1 MPGAFCVCHHGIYTH
16 TACLGSAK
24 LHDSSPWVGCYQSA
38 STIGLKQF
46 LPKGSWEDLHG
57 AWERLFQVQ
66 SPQSGC
72 GEGVGQPPSLA
83 GDLSTCED
91 AAGRW
96 VWARCFFHR
105 APSGRVLCREGGL
118 QEASKS
124 PHQLKGPSSL
134 WPASQLCFRIGWSFS
149 TKLSQIHLS
158 AGEEWQG
165 GWGGRGEGVF
175 LRRKA
180 SRNRHLLSLFLAG
193 EGSFVRARG
202 QMSYVFACVFI
213 CALLFYFFY
222 FCKLIVSEGG
232 WELGAPH
239 HLQSWSEVLGF
250 PGAPWCSRLGSPG
263 QGINDTVVGELE
275 FPHQ

>member
-1 MPGAFCVCHHGIYTH
+1 MGRLLPVCFHHRPQTIFAQRELGGS
-16 TACLGSAK
+16 ARCLGKAFPSAIT
-24 LHDSSPWVGCYQSA
+24 PVWV
-38 STIGLKQF
+38 
-46 LPKGSWEDLHG
+46 W
-57 AWERLFQVQ
+57 
-66 SPQSGC
+66 
-72 GEGVGQPPSLA
+72 EGVGQPPSLA

-105 APSGRVLCREGGL
+105 ASSGRVLCREGGL

-175 LRRKA
+175 LRREA

-213 CALLFYFFY
+213 CALLFYFFI
-222 FCKLIVSEGG
+222 FV
-232 WELGAPH
+232 
-239 HLQSWSEVLGF
+239 
-250 PGAPWCSRLGSPG
+250 
-263 QGINDTVVGELE
+263 N
-275 FPHQ
+275 